1 MCKHDVTEVTGFF
14 LYSKIDRLTLSSD
27 FFGARKYIC
36 NGNNVPRGK
45 KSKYI
50 YILYLYIDILTIY
63 LLSSVSHIPL
73 ACFLDVCLNSTIRA
87 TILETEPVV

>member
-63 LLSSVSHIPL
+63 LVSLTYH
-73 ACFLDVCLNSTIRA
+73 
-87 TILETEPVV
+87 